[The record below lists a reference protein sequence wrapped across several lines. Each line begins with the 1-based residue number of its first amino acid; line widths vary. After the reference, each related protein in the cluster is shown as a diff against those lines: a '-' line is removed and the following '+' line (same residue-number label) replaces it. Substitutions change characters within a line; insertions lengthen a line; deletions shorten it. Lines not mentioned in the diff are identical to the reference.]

1 MIGDWP
7 SITNG
12 GCRFALQARFKFL
25 DQVRIFA
32 KSNITWNHGR
42 ILLCQGYEENVYSTF
57 GVSMESFQDT
67 VWSETTSSRRGLK
80 KPASIQQGML
90 QFYPA
95 MVQPS
100 TISKFCSMNGQI
112 QQLAILEWGL
122 VNPEKISE
130 FLNRMKID
138 SRFRLYYHS
147 VYDAV
152 RLLHKK
158 IFDFSSEVI
167 VESERKW
174 SLKLE
179 IALNEERDALEKW
192 EAEIVVRQSRV
203 AWLDKLR
210 QMI

>member
-1 MIGDWP
+1 
-7 SITNG
+7 
-12 GCRFALQARFKFL
+12 
-25 DQVRIFA
+25 
-32 KSNITWNHGR
+32 
-42 ILLCQGYEENVYSTF
+42 
-57 GVSMESFQDT
+57 
-67 VWSETTSSRRGLK
+67 
-80 KPASIQQGML
+80 ML

-95 MVQPS
+95 TVQPS
-100 TISKFCSMNGQI
+100 TISKFFSMKGQI

-122 VNPEKISE
+122 VNPEKKISE

-174 SLKLE
+174 SL
-179 IALNEERDALEKW
+179 NFGDCT
-192 EAEIVVRQSRV
+192 Q
-203 AWLDKLR
+203 
-210 QMI
+210 